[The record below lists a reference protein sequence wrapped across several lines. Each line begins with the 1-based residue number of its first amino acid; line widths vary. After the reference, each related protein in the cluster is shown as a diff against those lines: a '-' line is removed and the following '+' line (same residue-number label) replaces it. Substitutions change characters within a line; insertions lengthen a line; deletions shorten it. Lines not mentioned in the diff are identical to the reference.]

1 MENILTEEQEQRILD
16 KWNSTPND
24 TPPFLDLISAA
35 FPDKN
40 VDGRSKEGRAVKA
53 FLASKNIKARGA
65 HEYQAK
71 GKIEMTDEQKEFV
84 INNAGT
90 MKANELSRIIFKNNE
105 LGPLSQETRT
115 VNEFLKTVDI
125 DTYQDVNDIP
135 AEEYKPPKTFDKTIY
150 RINKYIHEKVEKN
163 K

>member
-24 TPPFLDLISAA
+24 PPPLLDLISAA

-135 AEEYKPPKTFDKTIY
+135 TEEYKPPKTLDKTIY
-150 RINKYIHEKVEKN
+150 RINKYIRDISFP
-163 K
+163 